1 MSKFPSLLIDQEPFG
16 IIIIIIIL
24 REFGNIGDVFKRYFP
39 RKKVNNVPQKGML
52 AWTPSTA

>member
-16 IIIIIIIL
+16 IIIIIL

-52 AWTPSTA
+52 A